1 MGQNLGILP
10 TRSFFKSEN
19 INSGSPF
26 SRKRCTGRYSTRKK
40 NVFRIRFPSLVQ
52 SPSQRERG
60 GTLFHLTPDCPAQLG
75 TIVQAILVRKSL
87 FPLRPENLSRV
98 FLKNIFRYLRKYV
111 IVLVIVLSHIVTHY
125 LA

>member
-1 MGQNLGILP
+1 MAHRCFLT

-19 INSGSPF
+19 LNSGSPF
-26 SRKRCTGRYSTRKK
+26 SRKRCTGRYSTRKR

-60 GTLFHLTPDCPAQLG
+60 DTLFHSTPDCPAQLG

-98 FLKNIFRYLRKYV
+98 FLKNIFRYLRKYE
-111 IVLVIVLSHIVTHY
+111 LVIVLSHIVTHY